1 MIVRPKKSR
10 GAKLEL
16 GLRCTDDFRTKSR
29 IFQGYVLSKT
39 K

>member
-16 GLRCTDDFRTKSR
+16 GGAKDPCAPPIVAPMDFNSE
-29 IFQGYVLSKT
+29 IV
-39 K
+39 